1 MRFRSARFASA
12 VKKILIR
19 SFNFKVVPVEAIKR
33 KERKSTFDFVFL
45 RDFSQKDVREILD
58 PRSGVLQGHFY
69 QPRDVYQISDVI
81 LEAKQGLMYTAQ
93 GSLIEESTSWD
104 VMQVYNSFPWNPRRR
119 IQKFSINSAIVL
131 TSNSFYHWLIE
142 DLPLTINLL
151 ELYPDSPVLIA
162 ADHPPYVAEF
172 LNMIGRQAIKLN
184 DAAMVESILMVSK
197 GKDCGWPH
205 FEDLKVLKNYL
216 PFTEN
221 FQPVISSK
229 RIYISRKNSSRSPS
243 NESEIERLFESY
255 GFEIL
260 ILEKMSL
267 AEQIQAISS
276 STLIAGIHGAGLTN
290 AVWLSKG
297 SRVLDIVNENYW
309 TECFHRL
316 CSLCEVEY
324 VAFEYPGE
332 IQNSISITDLEYQ
345 VRELLKQ
352 VIGR

>member
-1 MRFRSARFASA
+1 MRFRSARFTSS
-12 VKKILIR
+12 VKRVFIR
-19 SFNFKVVPVEAIKR
+19 SLNFKVVPVEAIER

-45 RDFSQKDVREILD
+45 RNFSKKNIKEILD

-69 QPRDVYQISDVI
+69 QARDVYRVSDVI
-81 LEAKQGLMYTAQ
+81 LEVKQGLIYTPQ

-104 VMQVYNSFPWNPRRR
+104 VMRVYNSFPWNPRRR
-119 IQKFSINSAIVL
+119 IQKFHISNAIVL

-151 ELYPDSPVLIA
+151 ELYPDSPVLVA
-162 ADHPPYVAEF
+162 ADHPPYVTEF
-172 LNMIGRQAIKLN
+172 LNMIGRQAIKF
-184 DAAMVESILMVSK
+184 DDVIMVDSILMVAK

-205 FEDLKVLKNYL
+205 SEDLKVLKNYL

-221 FQPVISSK
+221 FQTAIASK
-229 RIYISRKNSSRSPS
+229 RSYISRKNSSRSPS
-243 NESEIERLFESY
+243 NESEIEKLFESY

-267 AEQIQAISS
+267 VEQIRAITS

-324 VAFEYPGE
+324 IPFEYSGE
-332 IQNSISITDLEYQ
+332 IQNSISITDLEHQ
-345 VRELLKQ
+345 ILEMLK
-352 VIGR
+352 